1 MHAPKRNRTIR
12 WYHYE
17 KDLNNKRLCY
27 RFLNYHYATSKQ
39 AAHVF
44 SALGG
49 YIYYKKYI
57 ISYISY
63 IKKEFALFWWKIQSS
78 FLRAHTLRFI
88 LYKSTSL
95 LLSLLRAAVLNDRF
109 TIWPFLSLI
118 FVFFL
123 YLIIF
128 VDCFVCRKVGG
139 SDSGSGEHSHCLTL
153 CNNYAPDVP

>member
-118 FVFFL
+118 FVFF
-123 YLIIF
+123 F
-128 VDCFVCRKVGG
+128 VF
-139 SDSGSGEHSHCLTL
+139 
-153 CNNYAPDVP
+153 NNFCGLFCMQKGRG